1 MDFTAHENFL
11 PTKYFQTSI
20 SNGHFTKRKGLK
32 VGKGLTND
40 DAVTLHLLSQ
50 YERKRLR

>member
-1 MDFTAHENFL
+1 MDFIAHEKFL
-11 PTKYFQTSI
+11 PTKYFQTGI
-20 SNGHFTKRKGLK
+20 SNSYFAKRKGLK